1 MKTKTPIKAEVRNLV
16 NRSTGMKVHSS
27 IKAGLDGS
35 SKDAAY
41 CRPNSGASL
50 NHNESMK
57 VRSGVK
63 AGLKTR
69 H

>member
-1 MKTKTPIKAEVRNLV
+1 MNAELNRTIATRQNGGIRVR
-16 NRSTGMKVHSS
+16 SS
-27 IKAGLDGS
+27 VKAGLDAS
-35 SKDAAY
+35 SKEAAY
-41 CRPNSGASL
+41 CRPTGSSL